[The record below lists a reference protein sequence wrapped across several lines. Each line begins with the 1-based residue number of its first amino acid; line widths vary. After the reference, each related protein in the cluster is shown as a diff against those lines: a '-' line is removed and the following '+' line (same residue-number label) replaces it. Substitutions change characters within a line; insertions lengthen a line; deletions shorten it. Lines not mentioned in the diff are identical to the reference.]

1 MQRRT
6 FLSHTCAASAG
17 LATLPF
23 SSHLLAASPDSP
35 RFLLVFL
42 RGGYDA
48 LSLLV
53 PTGGSFYQEVRPHIA
68 IPLAAGDQAGA
79 APLTEQWALHPA
91 VEAPLRPLLQARQLS
106 FIPFAGTDDTSRSH
120 FETQDSIE
128 LGQPLGPQRNFQ
140 SGFLNRL
147 ASVLPGSPAMSF
159 TDQLPTVFR
168 GPIDIAN
175 TSLKGQ
181 LKNGLNKPLQ
191 SALASMYQHHPLGA
205 KVQEGFEVRQ
215 EVSSTMADNMAGEM
229 EAASRNAVSTNGFEQ
244 EARRMAR
251 LMRERY
257 ALGFVDVGGWDT
269 HVGQGQLT
277 GYLATRLGQ
286 LASGLAGFADE
297 MGPTMWKQ
305 TTVMVISEFGRT
317 MRENGN
323 RGTDHGH
330 GSVYWALGGGLR
342 GQKVLGE
349 QTSIEART
357 LFQNRDLPVL
367 NDYRAT
373 LAGLFQRQYGLSPSA
388 IDKVFPACQP
398 RDIGLI

>member
-6 FLSHTCAASAG
+6 FLSHASAVCTAS
-17 LATLPF
+17 ATLPL
-23 SSHLLAASPDSP
+23 SSCLLAAAPDAP

-53 PTGGSFYQEVRPHIA
+53 PTGSSLYQEVRPHIA
-68 IPLAAGDQAGA
+68 IPQAAGDQAGA
-79 APLTEQWALHPA
+79 VPLNAQWALHPA
-91 VEAPLRPLLQARQLS
+91 VEAPLRPLLQARQIS

-128 LGQPLGPQRNFQ
+128 LGQPLGAQRNFQ

-147 ASVLPGSPAMSF
+147 ASVLPGKPAMSF
-159 TDQLPTVFR
+159 TDQMPTVFR
-168 GPIDIAN
+168 GPVDIAN

-181 LKNGLNKPLQ
+181 IKNGLNKPLQ

-215 EVSSTMADNMAGEM
+215 EIGTDMAGEM
-229 EAASRNAVSTNGFEQ
+229 EAASRNAVSTNAFEQ

-286 LASGLAGFADE
+286 LASGLAGFAEE

-305 TTVMVISEFGRT
+305 TTVLVISEFGRT

-342 GQKVLGE
+342 GQAVLGE

-373 LAGLFQRQYGLSPSA
+373 LAGLFQRQYGLPPSA
-388 IDKVFPACQP
+388 IDKVFPGCQP

>member
-6 FLSHTCAASAG
+6 FLRHVSASCAASVGVA
-17 LATLPF
+17 ALPLN
-23 SSHLLAASPDSP
+23 SRLLAAAPDAP

-53 PTGGSFYQEVRPHIA
+53 PAGNSFYQEVRPHIA
-68 IPLAAGDQAGA
+68 IPMAAGEQAGA
-79 APLTEQWALHPA
+79 IPLTAQWALHPA
-91 VEAPLRPLLQARQLS
+91 VEAALRPLLQARQLS

-128 LGQPLGPQRNFQ
+128 LGQPTGRQRSFQ

-147 ASVLPGSPAMSF
+147 ASVLTGSPAMSF
-159 TDQLPTVFR
+159 TDQLPTAFR
-168 GPIDIAN
+168 GPVDVAN

-181 LKNGLNKPLQ
+181 LKNSLSQPLQ
-191 SALASMYQHHPLGA
+191 SALAGMYQHHPLGA
-205 KVQEGFEVRQ
+205 KVREGFEVRQ
-215 EVSSTMADNMAGEM
+215 EVGQDMASEM

-297 MGPTMWKQ
+297 MGSSMWKQ
-305 TTVMVISEFGRT
+305 TTVLVISEFGRT

-342 GQKVLGE
+342 GQPVLGE
-349 QTSIEART
+349 QTSIEPRA

-373 LAGLFQRQYGLSPSA
+373 LAGLFQRQYGLSASD
-388 IDKVFPACQP
+388 IDKVFPACQA

>member
-6 FLSHTCAASAG
+6 FLSHTSAACAG
-17 LATLPF
+17 LAALPC
-23 SSHLLAASPDSP
+23 SSRLLAATPDAP
-35 RFLLVFL
+35 RFLLLFL

-53 PTGGSFYQEVRPHIA
+53 PTGSSYYQEVRPHIA
-68 IPLAAGDQAGA
+68 IPQATGDQAGA
-79 APLTEQWALHPA
+79 VPLNTQWALHPA

-128 LGQPLGPQRNFQ
+128 LGQPLGPQRNLQ

-159 TDQLPTVFR
+159 TDQLPVVFR
-168 GPIDIAN
+168 GPVDVAN

-181 LKNGLNKPLQ
+181 LKNGLNQPLQ
-191 SALASMYQHHPLGA
+191 SALAGMYQRHPLGA
-205 KVQEGFEVRQ
+205 KVREGFEVRQ
-215 EVSSTMADNMAGEM
+215 EVSSTMVGNMTGEM

-277 GYLATRLGQ
+277 GYLPTRLGQ
-286 LASGLAGFADE
+286 LASGLAGFAQE
-297 MGPTMWKQ
+297 MGATMWKQ
-305 TTVMVISEFGRT
+305 TTVLVISEFGRT

-342 GQKVLGE
+342 GQQVLGE

-367 NDYRAT
+367 NNYRAT

-398 RDIGLI
+398 HDIGLI

>member
-6 FLSHTCAASAG
+6 FLSHASAVCATG
-17 LATLPF
+17 ASLASLPF
-23 SSHLLAASPDSP
+23 SSRLLAAAPDAP

-53 PTGGSFYQEVRPHIA
+53 PTGSSFYQEVRPHIA

-79 APLTEQWALHPA
+79 VALNAQWALHPA
-91 VEAPLRPLLQARQLS
+91 AEAPLRPLLQARQIS

-128 LGQPLGPQRNFQ
+128 LGQPLGAQRNFQ

-147 ASVLPGSPAMSF
+147 ASVLPGKPAMSF

-168 GPIDIAN
+168 GPVDIAN

-181 LKNGLNKPLQ
+181 IKNGLNKPLQ

-215 EVSSTMADNMAGEM
+215 EVGNDMAGEM
-229 EAASRNAVSTNGFEQ
+229 EAASRNAVSTNAFEQ

-269 HVGQGQLT
+269 HVGQGQLK

-286 LASGLAGFADE
+286 LASGLAGFAEE
-297 MGPTMWKQ
+297 MGPAMWKQ
-305 TTVMVISEFGRT
+305 TTVLVISEFGRT

-323 RGTDHGH
+323 RGTDHAH

-342 GQKVLGE
+342 GQAVLGE

-373 LAGLFQRQYGLSPSA
+373 LAGLFQRQYSLSPSD
-388 IDKVFPACQP
+388 ISKVFPGCQP

>member
-6 FLSHTCAASAG
+6 FLSHTSAACAG
-17 LATLPF
+17 LAALPF
-23 SSHLLAASPDSP
+23 SSRLLAAAPDSP

-53 PTGGSFYQEVRPHIA
+53 PTGSSFYQEVRPHIA
-68 IPLAAGDQAGA
+68 IPQAAGDQAGA
-79 APLTEQWALHPA
+79 VPLNAQWALHPA
-91 VEAPLRPLLQARQLS
+91 AEAPLRPLLQARQLS

-128 LGQPLGPQRNFQ
+128 LGQALGPQRNFQ

-168 GPIDIAN
+168 GPVDVAN

-181 LKNGLNKPLQ
+181 LKNGLTKPLQ

-215 EVSSTMADNMAGEM
+215 EIGNDMAGEI

-286 LASGLAGFADE
+286 LAGGLAGFAEE

-305 TTVMVISEFGRT
+305 TTVLVISEFGRT

-342 GQKVLGE
+342 GQAVLGE

-373 LAGLFQRQYGLSPSA
+373 LAGLFQRQYGLPPSA
-388 IDKVFPACQP
+388 IDKVFPGCQP

>member
-1 MQRRT
+1 M
-6 FLSHTCAASAG
+6 
-17 LATLPF
+17 
-23 SSHLLAASPDSP
+23 
-35 RFLLVFL
+35 
-42 RGGYDA
+42 
-48 LSLLV
+48 
-53 PTGGSFYQEVRPHIA
+53 
-68 IPLAAGDQAGA
+68 GA
-79 APLTEQWALHPA
+79 
-91 VEAPLRPLLQARQLS
+91 
-106 FIPFAGTDDTSRSH
+106 
-120 FETQDSIE
+120 
-128 LGQPLGPQRNFQ
+128 QRNFQ

-147 ASVLPGSPAMSF
+147 ASVLPGNAAMSF

-168 GPIDIAN
+168 GPVDVAN

-181 LKNGLNKPLQ
+181 LKNGLAKPLQ

-215 EVSSTMADNMAGEM
+215 EVGKDMAGEM

-269 HVGQGQLT
+269 HVGQGQVT

-286 LASGLAGFADE
+286 LASGLAGFAEE

-305 TTVMVISEFGRT
+305 TTVLVISEFGRT

-342 GQKVLGE
+342 GQPVLGE
-349 QTSIEART
+349 QTSIEARS

-388 IDKVFPACQP
+388 LDKVFHGCQQ

>member
-6 FLSHTCAASAG
+6 FLSHACAVCAAS
-17 LATLPF
+17 ATLPF
-23 SSHLLAASPDSP
+23 SSRLLAATPDAP

-53 PTGGSFYQEVRPHIA
+53 PIGSSFYQEVRPHIA

-79 APLTEQWALHPA
+79 VALNAQWALHPA
-91 VEAPLRPLLQARQLS
+91 AEAPLRPLLQARQLS

-128 LGQPLGPQRNFQ
+128 LGQPLGAQRNFQ

-147 ASVLPGSPAMSF
+147 ASVLPGNAAMSF

-168 GPIDIAN
+168 GPVDVAN

-181 LKNGLNKPLQ
+181 LKNGLAKPLQ

-215 EVSSTMADNMAGEM
+215 EVGKDMAGEM

-269 HVGQGQLT
+269 HVGQGQVT

-286 LASGLAGFADE
+286 LASGLAGFAEE

-305 TTVMVISEFGRT
+305 TTVLVISEFGRT

-342 GQKVLGE
+342 GQPVLGE
-349 QTSIEART
+349 QTSIEARS

-388 IDKVFPACQP
+388 LDKVFPGCQP